1 MLTYEQIKEIIV
13 SIDSS
18 LLRNFELEVEGMKL
32 KLSKNKESLNIVSND
47 ESSLGRKF
55 GYSSKTEST
64 NSRISDDETEK
75 QSDIE
80 NKIMEVKDRL
90 QSTNKESLG
99 NEYLKEVKAPLVGT
113 YYSSIT
119 PGGEPYVKIGSQVK
133 KGDIL
138 CIVEAMKI
146 MNEIISEYD
155 GEVVNI
161 LGMDEEIVE
170 FGMSLFKIREV
181 I

>member
-18 LLRNFELEVEGMKL
+18 LLRNFELEVGDMKL
-32 KLSKNKESLNIVSND
+32 KLSKNKESLNIINND
-47 ESSLGRKF
+47 ESSLGKSL
-55 GYSSKTEST
+55 GYSSKIEST
-64 NSRISDDETEK
+64 NSIRFNEK
-75 QSDIE
+75 VQEEIYME
-80 NKIMEVKDRL
+80 NKVTEIKEKL
-90 QSTNKESLG
+90 ESKSKESIV
-99 NEYLKEVKAPLVGT
+99 NEDLKEVKAPIVGT
-113 YYSSIT
+113 YYSSKT

-146 MNEIISEYD
+146 MNEIVSEYD
-155 GEVVNI
+155 GEIVKI
-161 LGMDEEIVE
+161 LSKDEEIVE

-181 I
+181 N